1 MKVNKKS
8 ELKRKYKL
16 LIIKGKKKEAEKVL
30 KEIQKMPSKN
40 VREYSKKELEDLDF
54 KDLKLIGKKFG
65 TTDRS
70 MKRLNSRIAGKI
82 RNNLV
87 EIMGEK
93 LSCINP
99 EEINHYLGLW
109 VNVKPTNEEEIKKF
123 NVIFNI
129 IHPFED
135 GNGRISRAVA
145 DMQLARADGSRERFY
160 SMSVQIRQERDTYY
174 RILEKTQK
182 NTHTTK
188 AGIDITVWLVWFL
201 DCLNRGLEATE
212 NTLADVFKKALFWES
227 HPAGSINE
235 RQRIMI
241 NALFD
246 GFKGKLTSSK
256 WAQISKR
263 SQDTASRDILD
274 LVEKGVLVKD
284 PGGGRSTSYSLKDV
298 LV

>member
-135 GNGRISRAVA
+135 GNGRTS
-145 DMQLARADGSRERFY
+145 
-160 SMSVQIRQERDTYY
+160 
-174 RILEKTQK
+174 RILMNIQRLNLGLPLLIIKESEKQK
-182 NTHTTK
+182 YY
-188 AGIDITVWLVWFL
+188 DWF
-201 DCLNRGLEATE
+201 N
-212 NTLADVFKKALFWES
+212 
-227 HPAGSINE
+227 
-235 RQRIMI
+235 
-241 NALFD
+241 
-246 GFKGKLTSSK
+246 
-256 WAQISKR
+256 
-263 SQDTASRDILD
+263 
-274 LVEKGVLVKD
+274 
-284 PGGGRSTSYSLKDV
+284 
-298 LV
+298 